1 MSPQTQQPSVGNGGY
16 SEAADTLP
24 NSRTINEYAGLS
36 SAQESGVTTPV
47 NGTGSSMGTSAITGE
62 RSGGTMANAAAGRKL
77 ATDGEGEP
85 DYLQMILNSYVYD
98 VASETP
104 LTQATNLSAKCN
116 NKVFLKRDD
125 LQDVFSFKIRGAY
138 NKISHLTAAEKARG
152 IIACSAGNHAQGVA
166 QSAKH
171 LGISA
176 TIVMPVLTPAI
187 KWRNVQRLGAEVV
200 LYGAGFDQAKEECA
214 RLAKLRGLTNI
225 PPFDDP
231 HVIAGQGT
239 VAMEILRQ
247 RKAADIDAIFVPVGG
262 GGLIAGVAAYVKRVS
277 PGVRVVGVETVDSC
291 AMAQSLEA
299 GRRVALRE
307 VGLFADGTAVCQV
320 GKECFR
326 VASALVDDIVLVTND
341 EVCAAIKDVFEDTRS
356 VLEPSGAL
364 AVAGLK
370 RYARDRALSGKSLV
384 ALTSGANM
392 NFDRLRFVA
401 ERAAIGERR
410 EVLLSVVI
418 PERPGSYIRLH
429 DIIYPR
435 AITEFTY
442 RYGHPEN
449 AHIFMSF
456 EVSDRERE
464 VPDIIR
470 RLAAQ
475 SMVATDLSD
484 NELAK
489 SHARYIVGGR
499 SSVPNEYL
507 IRFEFPE
514 RHGALK
520 KFLGG
525 LQFDWNISLFQYRN
539 FGQDVAKVLVGIQ
552 VPPSSDDADESSSSG
567 LEPGQIPPSLQR
579 FLDDLDY
586 RYVNETTN
594 PVFQQFMRY

>member
-1 MSPQTQQPSVGNGGY
+1 MDQQFSSLSVTSGNNSGTSTGI
-16 SEAADTLP
+16 STPTAVPDTLP
-24 NSRTINEYAGLS
+24 NSRTINEYAGMQTLL
-36 SAQESGVTTPV
+36 ESGLSTPV
-47 NGTGSSMGTSAITGE
+47 DGSNTRIPSDAVI
-62 RSGGTMANAAAGRKL
+62 AGVGQKL
-77 ATDGEGEP
+77 GATKEQEP

-98 VASETP
+98 VSTETP
-104 LTQATNLSAKCN
+104 LTHAVNLSSRCGN
-116 NKVFLKRDD
+116 SVFLKRDD
-125 LQDVFSFKIRGAY
+125 LQPVFSFKIRGAY
-138 NKISHLTAAEKARG
+138 NRISHLTEEEKARG

-166 QSAKH
+166 MSAKH
-171 LGISA
+171 LGIKA
-176 TIVMPVLTPAI
+176 TIVMPLLTPAI
-187 KWRNVQRLGAEVV
+187 KWQNVKRLGAEVV
-200 LYGAGFDQAKEECA
+200 LHGAGFDE
-214 RLAKLRGLTNI
+214 AKLECSRLEKLHGLTNI

-231 HVIAGQGT
+231 YVIAGQGT

-247 RKAADIDAIFVPVGG
+247 RKAVDIDAIFVPVGG
-262 GGLIAGVAAYVKRVS
+262 GGLISGIAAYVKRVS
-277 PGVRVVGVETVDSC
+277 PSVKVIGVETIDSC
-291 AMAQSLEA
+291 AMAQSLKA
-299 GRRVALRE
+299 GKRLILPE

-326 VASALVDDIVLVTND
+326 LASKYVDDVVLVTND

-364 AVAGLK
+364 GTAGLK
-370 RYARDRALSGKSLV
+370 KYARIHGLKGNSLV
-384 ALTSGANM
+384 AITSGANM

-401 ERAAIGERR
+401 ERAAMGEQK
-410 EVLLSVVI
+410 EVLMSVVI
-418 PERPGSYIRLH
+418 PERAGSYIKLH

-442 RYGHPEN
+442 RYGHPEK

-456 EVSDRERE
+456 EVKDRARE
-464 VPDIIR
+464 VPAIIEK
-470 RLAAQ
+470 LKAQ
-475 SMVATDLSD
+475 SMVATDLTD

-499 SSVPNEYL
+499 SSVPNEYM

-552 VPPSSDDADESSSSG
+552 VPTSNEEAAS
-567 LEPGQIPPSLQR
+567 LQPGEIPKSLQR
-579 FLDDLDY
+579 FLADLDY
-586 RYVNETTN
+586 RYVNETDN

>member
-1 MSPQTQQPSVGNGGY
+1 MDSQQQSSLANTGTSTPT
-16 SEAADTLP
+16 AAGDTLP

-36 SAQESGVTTPV
+36 SAQESGMTTPT
-47 NGTGSSMGTSAITGE
+47 NGSSVNLAMQ
-62 RSGGTMANAAAGRKL
+62 KL
-77 ATDGEGEP
+77 GMQSTESEP

-104 LTQATNLSAKCN
+104 LTHAINLSAKSSN
-116 NKVFLKRDD
+116 NVFLKRDD
-125 LQDVFSFKIRGAY
+125 LQSVFSFKIRGAY
-138 NKISHLTAAEKARG
+138 NKISHLTEEEKARG

-166 QSAKH
+166 VSAKH
-171 LGISA
+171 LGIKA
-176 TIVMPVLTPAI
+176 TIVMPLLTPAI
-187 KWRNVQRLGAEVV
+187 KWKNVKRLGAQVV
-200 LYGAGFDQAKEECA
+200 LYGAGFDEAKHECA
-214 RLAKLRGLTNI
+214 RLEKLHGFTNI

-231 HVIAGQGT
+231 LVIAGQGT
-239 VAMEILRQ
+239 VAMEVLRQ
-247 RKAADIDAIFVPVGG
+247 RKATDIDAIFVPVGG
-262 GGLIAGVAAYVKRVS
+262 GGLIAGIAAYVKRVS
-277 PGVRVVGVETVDSC
+277 PAVKVIGVETVDSC
-291 AMAQSLEA
+291 AMAQSLKA
-299 GRRVALRE
+299 GRRLALRE

-326 VASALVDDIVLVTND
+326 IAKDLVDDVVLVTND

-364 AVAGLK
+364 ATAGLK
-370 RYARDRALSGKSLV
+370 RYARDHALQGKSFV
-384 ALTSGANM
+384 AVTSGANM

-401 ERAAIGERR
+401 ERAAIGEHR

-418 PERPGSYIRLH
+418 PEQPGSYIKLH
-429 DIIYPR
+429 DVIYPR

-442 RYGHPEN
+442 RYGHPEK

-456 EVSDRERE
+456 EVKDRERE
-464 VPDIIR
+464 VPEIIQK
-470 RLAAQ
+470 LSAQ
-475 SMVATDLSD
+475 SMEATDLTD

-499 SSVPNEYL
+499 SSVPNEYM

-520 KFLGG
+520 KFLSG
-525 LQFDWNISLFQYRN
+525 LQFGWNISLFQYRN

-552 VPPSSDDADESSSSG
+552 VPPSADEEKDVQ
-567 LEPGQIPPSLQR
+567 LRKPGEIPAQLQK

-586 RYVNETTN
+586 RYVNETNN

>member
-1 MSPQTQQPSVGNGGY
+1 MQSSHAELGSSPDAV
-16 SEAADTLP
+16 P
-24 NSRTINEYAGLS
+24 NSRSINENAS
-36 SAQESGVTTPV
+36 MASGVEAETA
-47 NGTGSSMGTSAITGE
+47 G
-62 RSGGTMANAAAGRKL
+62 AAG
-77 ATDGEGEP
+77 GEAKDEEHP
-85 DYLQMILNSYVYD
+85 DYLQMILSSYVYD

-104 LTQATNLSAKCN
+104 LTQAVNLSSRIGN
-116 NKVFLKRDD
+116 NVYLKRED
-125 LQDVFSFKIRGAY
+125 LQPVFSFKIRGAH

-166 QSAKH
+166 MSARQ
-171 LGISA
+171 LGIKA

-200 LYGAGFDQAKEECA
+200 LHGAGFDEAKVECM
-214 RLAKLRGLTNI
+214 RLEKLHRLTNI

-239 VAMEILRQ
+239 VGMEILRQ
-247 RKAADIDAIFVPVGG
+247 KRPADIDAIFVAVGG
-262 GGLIAGVAAYVKRVS
+262 GGLVAGVAAYVKRVW
-277 PGVRVVGVETVDSC
+277 PDIRIVAVETEDSC
-291 AMAQSLEA
+291 AMTQSLAA
-299 GRRVALRE
+299 GRRVRLAE

-320 GKECFR
+320 GRECFR
-326 VASALVDDIVLVTND
+326 VAKDLVDDAVVVSND

-370 RYARDRALSGKSLV
+370 KYARERALAGKTLV
-384 ALTSGANM
+384 AVTSGANM

-401 ERAAIGERR
+401 ERAAMGEQR

-418 PERPGSYIRLH
+418 PEHAGSFLRLH
-429 DIIYPR
+429 DVVHPR

-442 RYGHPEN
+442 RFGNPDR

-456 EVSDRERE
+456 EVTDRERE

-470 RLAAQ
+470 RLQAQ
-475 SMVATDLSD
+475 DMHATDLSD

-499 SSVPNEYL
+499 SAVPNEYL
-507 IRFEFPE
+507 LRFEFPE

-520 KFLGG
+520 KFLSG
-525 LQFDWNISLFQYRN
+525 LRFDWNISLFQYRN
-539 FGQDVAKVLVGIQ
+539 FGHDVAKVLVGVQ
-552 VPPSSDDADESSSSG
+552 VPPGSEGDSG
-567 LEPGQIPPSLQR
+567 AASNPEIPASLQL
-579 FLDDLDY
+579 FLDELDY
-586 RYVNETTN
+586 RY
-594 PVFQQFMRY
+594 